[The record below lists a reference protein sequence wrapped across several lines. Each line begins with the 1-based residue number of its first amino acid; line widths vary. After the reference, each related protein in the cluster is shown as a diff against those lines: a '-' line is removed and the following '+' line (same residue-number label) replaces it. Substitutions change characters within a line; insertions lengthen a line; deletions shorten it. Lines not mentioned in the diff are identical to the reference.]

1 VGSIDIMDL
10 RQPGEPSPVRRQLGP
25 VDHTQVERVVA
36 DLADWPLTHLPSG
49 SFRKCDL
56 AGRRP
61 DRAAPTACCR
71 TLASLACARTRGATR
86 HHDLTL

>member
-36 DLADWPLTHLPSG
+36 DLADWPP
-49 SFRKCDL
+49 
-56 AGRRP
+56 
-61 DRAAPTACCR
+61 
-71 TLASLACARTRGATR
+71 
-86 HHDLTL
+86 